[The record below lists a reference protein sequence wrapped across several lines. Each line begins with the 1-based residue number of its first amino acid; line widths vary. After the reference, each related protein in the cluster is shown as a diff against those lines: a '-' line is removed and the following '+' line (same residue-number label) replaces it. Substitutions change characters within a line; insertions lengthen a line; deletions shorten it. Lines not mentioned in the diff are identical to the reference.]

1 MACSRTSDVIGFGGV
16 SKLLAASLL
25 GLTAATANADRLVV
39 FTDDFESTDVRPHW
53 QGAKIDSA
61 DGLGRFAGRLTNS
74 PVDLKLPPPPE
85 NQSEAGRVTY
95 YMRFDLF
102 TLDGWTGKTQDGKD
116 MRFEVQVGDRV
127 MFSHSLASLGGEGD
141 FRRASTGPEPLAFGS
156 AVDSVYRGVVI
167 AFQLNADEELD
178 VQFRA
183 LGLES
188 SEYDA
193 VKTALGGTNIAGPSW
208 GIDNVEIWCDYD
220 HDGANSAGREAETP
234 FVASPGGV
242 AGGGDNG
249 LATGATSTAR
259 PPISTY
265 KIPSPKE
272 LLPPG
277 GGGGSGSSGT
287 PVIPTFTPPA
297 VTPPELTPPT
307 PENKTES
314 NPPEV
319 TPPDEKTTP
328 VPAPGSALL
337 LGVGLATSMRRKR
350 GGLMQ

>member
-1 MACSRTSDVIGFGGV
+1 MACSWTSDVIRFGGV
-16 SKLLAASLL
+16 SKLAAATLL
-25 GLTAATANADRLVV
+25 GLAAATASADRLVV
-39 FTDDFESTDVRPHW
+39 FTDDFESTEVSPHW

-85 NQSEAGRVTY
+85 NQSQGGRVTY

-102 TLDGWTGKTQDGKD
+102 TLDGWTGKTADGKD

-127 MFSHSLASLGGEGD
+127 MFSHSLASLGGAGD
-141 FRRASTGPEPLAFGS
+141 FRKASMGPEPIAFGN

-188 SEYDA
+188 GDYDA
-193 VKTALGGTNIAGPSW
+193 VKAALGGANISGPSW

-234 FVASPGGV
+234 YVASLGGV

-265 KIPSPKE
+265 KIPDPKE

-277 GGGGSGSSGT
+277 GGGGGGGTST
-287 PVIPTFTPPA
+287 PVIPPFTPPEI
-297 VTPPELTPPT
+297 TPPS

-319 TPPDEKTTP
+319 TPSDDKTTP
-328 VPAPGSALL
+328 VPAPGTALL
-337 LGVGLATSMRRKR
+337 LGIGLATGMRRKR
-350 GGLMQ
+350 GGMMQ